1 MGTATRNNKLLP
13 FVLIEAA
20 TAGNVNAINAVLK
33 HFERYII
40 ALATREL
47 YDENGNAHLCVDEEL
62 KRLLLHGIL
71 HLAGYDHSDNSPE
84 QEMLKF
90 QETVL
95 SNLLTDADIII
106 EK

>member
-47 YDENGNAHLCVDEEL
+47 YDENGHAHLCVDEEL
-62 KRLLLHGIL
+62 NRMLETKLITKIL
-71 HLAGYDHSDNSPE
+71 EFKPNKVA
-84 QEMLKF
+84 
-90 QETVL
+90 
-95 SNLLTDADIII
+95 
-106 EK
+106 

>member
-13 FVLIEAA
+13 FVLIEVA

-62 KRLLLHGIL
+62 KRMLETKLITKIL
-71 HLAGYDHSDNSPE
+71 EFKPNKVA
-84 QEMLKF
+84 
-90 QETVL
+90 
-95 SNLLTDADIII
+95 
-106 EK
+106 

>member
-47 YDENGNAHLCVDEEL
+47 YDENGNAHLYVDEEL
-62 KRLLLHGIL
+62 KRMLETKLITKIL
-71 HLAGYDHSDNSPE
+71 EFKPNKVA
-84 QEMLKF
+84 
-90 QETVL
+90 
-95 SNLLTDADIII
+95 
-106 EK
+106 